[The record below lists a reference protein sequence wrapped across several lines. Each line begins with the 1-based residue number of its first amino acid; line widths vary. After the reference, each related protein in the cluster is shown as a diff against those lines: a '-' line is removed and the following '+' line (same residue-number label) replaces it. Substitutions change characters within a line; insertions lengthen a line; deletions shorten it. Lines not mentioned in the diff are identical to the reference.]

1 MTSETAS
8 KTTPVG
14 SPRNSSSLDEDL
26 PLYGEFQYSDQNDA
40 LPPAT
45 ATPVE
50 VADFLPHLVVSTES
64 MSLDQTRGVATKWTK
79 GAGQDLLSYPDA
91 IYFQIFGY
99 ENGWIVCRE
108 VKIVAHRENMK
119 TFAGKFGI
127 CESYHLFH
135 WCQFVKPERLHQ
147 SRRYYRVGR
156 VAIRRLRENLAD
168 V

>member
-40 LPPAT
+40 LPPST
-45 ATPVE
+45 ATPAE
-50 VADFLPHLVVSTES
+50 VADFLLHLVVSTES
-64 MSLDQTRGVATKWTK
+64 MSLDQARGVATKWTNR
-79 GAGQDLLSYPDA
+79 AGQDLLSYPDA
-91 IYFQIFGY
+91 MYFQIFGY

-108 VKIVAHRENMK
+108 VKMVAHRENMK
-119 TFAGKFGI
+119 TSAGKFGI
-127 CESYHLFH
+127 VSRTISFTG
-135 WCQFVKPERLHQ
+135 VKLKRIHQ
-147 SRRYYRVGR
+147 SRRYCRVER

>member
-64 MSLDQTRGVATKWTK
+64 M
-79 GAGQDLLSYPDA
+79 
-91 IYFQIFGY
+91 
-99 ENGWIVCRE
+99 
-108 VKIVAHRENMK
+108 
-119 TFAGKFGI
+119 
-127 CESYHLFH
+127 
-135 WCQFVKPERLHQ
+135 
-147 SRRYYRVGR
+147 
-156 VAIRRLRENLAD
+156 
-168 V
+168 